1 MHREM
6 LVFPS
11 RIILRSGR
19 RLANILF
26 GQQQQEE
33 EEEAAQGDE
42 AMQQVDDA
50 NTTTDD
56 ETMAEMAELE
66 DANSSPPSPLVS
78 VRRSTRSLRRSS
90 RGKQQSVHNGGASTS
105 TSSRNRR
112 GIRVGS
118 WKRTSTRTKK
128 KKISKAKSNS
138 GNAAVLTNVITNQ
151 PEAKTSR
158 NSNKRKKRTTQS
170 QAGTTSTSTSRKKT
184 LIVQEALIIDLL
196 PDDLLDGPVL
206 DALGFKDLCRL
217 SLVCR
222 RFEDAVNGGSRRWTT
237 LYRERWGQPGAITT
251 EASKLAGGWKKLYK
265 AKHLAEKE
273 SNPWIQPCEHEVQA
287 MLNHLAA
294 FTTNTTTSN
303 TNNSNGTSK
312 SGDKVGT
319 AGGVGSA
326 AAAAAPPSDAKMTVT
341 FLVDGSG
348 SVTEE
353 DFSTMTTFM
362 TKAVQTVNAH
372 TCEKSMFGVL
382 QFSNEVR
389 EELTLS
395 HITTREFD
403 KFAKQLSRMNG
414 GTNIALALSRACR
427 MVKSAATA
435 VSNPSSV
442 EEIDLSEESNANAT
456 TNAAAS
462 ITAESDAVVVGAQEV
477 PHLVI
482 LLTDGRVD
490 SYQAREAVSR
500 AEMFASEVPGVT
512 FFAFAVGRS
521 VDKQELTKIVKTT
534 CNMLDPKA
542 YETRAEFQ
550 IAREEIAETRVMGLR
565 TLDEPPW

>member
-1 MHREM
+1 
-6 LVFPS
+6 LQIKLIDF
-11 RIILRSGR
+11 IF
-19 RLANILF
+19 F
-26 GQQQQEE
+26 G
-33 EEEAAQGDE
+33 
-42 AMQQVDDA
+42 
-50 NTTTDD
+50 
-56 ETMAEMAELE
+56 
-66 DANSSPPSPLVS
+66 
-78 VRRSTRSLRRSS
+78 
-90 RGKQQSVHNGGASTS
+90 
-105 TSSRNRR
+105 
-112 GIRVGS
+112 
-118 WKRTSTRTKK
+118 
-128 KKISKAKSNS
+128 
-138 GNAAVLTNVITNQ
+138 
-151 PEAKTSR
+151 
-158 NSNKRKKRTTQS
+158 
-170 QAGTTSTSTSRKKT
+170 
-184 LIVQEALIIDLL
+184 
-196 PDDLLDGPVL
+196 
-206 DALGFKDLCRL
+206 
-217 SLVCR
+217 

-477 PHLVI
+477 QYSVCFPFSPP
-482 LLTDGRVD
+482 LLLLLAFKGLIHFVQSVCFNTTVFCVCLCVVCFLHFCLF
-490 SYQAREAVSR
+490 VSKGSPFGD
-500 AEMFASEVPGVT
+500 FAHRRKG
-512 FFAFAVGRS
+512 
-521 VDKQELTKIVKTT
+521 
-534 CNMLDPKA
+534 
-542 YETRAEFQ
+542 
-550 IAREEIAETRVMGLR
+550 
-565 TLDEPPW
+565 